1 MSAVQDYFNEIAQ
14 QVEKMLQN
22 PIEPKYVP
30 HPLRVSGKIV
40 KQISTGIYRSPGNS
54 IKELV
59 SNAFDADATNVYVL
73 TGKPNFDSFRIYDD
87 GDGMSANEFTSTMQR
102 IGASVKMPGE
112 TTKKG
117 RPVIGRIG
125 IGLLAVGNISK
136 KFDVISGK
144 EGESAGFEAK
154 VDLTQ
159 MFEIET
165 DARPLEDLT
174 AGTIKLRTY
183 RKPSEQHYT
192 SIFVNGV
199 QSVWKNQLCNNFES
213 SYSNFLRQNPEI
225 PLKPG
230 ESEYREFVRNIQI
243 SQQRISKL
251 VGYDQLLW
259 ELGLLS
265 PIRYFSDGPVIGI
278 KCDIIEEIKNSL
290 ESYNFNLFV
299 DGIEIRKPILFPLKE
314 DDLELGTGF
323 DVYPF
328 RINKQTPDATVKA
341 KGYIYH
347 QIVRILPPE
356 LRGFLPRIRNVGV
369 GLPIENRF
377 RLLTESPV
385 LTYQIFGEVYVEDG
399 LDAALNI
406 DRSSFFE
413 ADPAFVLL
421 RDSLEDALK
430 DKTLALIRKRLDDR
444 RSVRKTE
451 SVKSIHT
458 LLKDIASN
466 AGLKNPRVINE
477 YVYSTKFLE
486 VDMEKE
492 TIKIYTRHVPRNDER
507 VLLGTLLCYELSTKV
522 QNQEETFYRLLNDFI
537 VRLL

>member
-1 MSAVQDYFNEIAQ
+1 MSSLQDLNYIAQ

-59 SNAFDADATNVYVL
+59 SNAFDADASNVYVL
-73 TGKPNFDSFRIYDD
+73 TGKPSFDTFRIYDD

-112 TTKKG
+112 RTKKG

-144 EGESAGFEAK
+144 EGETAGFEAK

-159 MFEIET
+159 MFEMET

-192 SIFVNGV
+192 SIIVNDV
-199 QSVWKNQLCNNFES
+199 QSVWKNQLCSNFTG
-213 SYSNFLRQNPEI
+213 SYSNFLWPDYKKALN
-225 PLKPG
+225 LG
-230 ESEYREFVRNIQI
+230 ESEYKKFVNIIQN

-265 PIRYFSDGPVIGI
+265 PICYFDDGPVKGI
-278 KCDIIEEIKNSL
+278 KCDVIEEFRSSL
-290 ESYNFNLFV
+290 KSYHFNLIV
-299 DGIEIRKPILFPLKE
+299 DGVEVRKPILFPLEE
-314 DDLELGTGF
+314 DNLKLGSGF

-328 RINKQTPDATVKA
+328 RIEKQTPDAVVKA

-347 QIVRILPPE
+347 QSVRILPPE

-385 LTYQIFGEVYVEDG
+385 LTYQIFSEIYVEDG

-421 RDSLEDALK
+421 RDSLEEALK
-430 DKTLALIRKRLDDR
+430 DKTLASIRKRLDDR
-444 RSVRKTE
+444 RTKKKTE
-451 SVKSIHT
+451 TVESIHS
-458 LLKDIASN
+458 LLTNIASK
-466 AGLKNPRVINE
+466 AGLQKPRIVYEHKYNP
-477 YVYSTKFLE
+477 KFLE
-486 VDMEKE
+486 FDFE
-492 TIKIYTRHVPRNDER
+492 TEIIKIYSMPVPKSDQRI
-507 VLLGTLLCYELSTKV
+507 LLGTILCYELSKAAP
-522 QNQEETFYRLLNDFI
+522 NHEETFYRLLNDF
-537 VRLL
+537 VERLL

>member
-1 MSAVQDYFNEIAQ
+1 MSSVEDLNYIAQ

-30 HPLRVSGKIV
+30 HSLRVSGKVV

-59 SNAFDADATNVYVL
+59 SNAFDADALNVYVL
-73 TGKPNFDSFRIYDD
+73 TGKPSFDSFRIYDD

-112 TTKKG
+112 HTKKG

-136 KFDVISGK
+136 RFDVISGK
-144 EGESAGFEAK
+144 EGETAGFEAK

-159 MFEIET
+159 MFEVET

-183 RKPSEQHYT
+183 HKPSEQHYT
-192 SIFVNGV
+192 SIIVNNAQGA
-199 QSVWKNQLCNNFES
+199 WKNQLCANFPS
-213 SYSNFLRQNPEI
+213 SYSNFLWSNPRI
-225 PLKPG
+225 ASG
-230 ESEYREFVRNIQI
+230 AGGDEFKKFVQNIQDG
-243 SQQRISKL
+243 QQSISKL
-251 VGYDQLLW
+251 AGYDQLLW
-259 ELGLLS
+259 EVGLLS
-265 PIRYFSDGPVIGI
+265 PVRYFNDGPVIGA
-278 KCDIIEEIKNSL
+278 KCDVIEELKDGLI
-290 ESYNFNLFV
+290 SYNFNLFV
-299 DGIEIRKPILFPLKE
+299 DGIEVRKPILFPLKN
-314 DDLELGTGF
+314 DNLELGSGF
-323 DVYPF
+323 DVYPV
-328 RINKQTPDATVKA
+328 RIEKKTPDAMVKA

-347 QIVRILPPE
+347 QSVRILPAE
-356 LRGFLPRIRNVGV
+356 LRGFLPRIRNVGI

-421 RDSLEDALK
+421 RSSLEEALK
-430 DKTLALIRKRLDDR
+430 ENIMASIRRRLDDWR
-444 RSVRKTE
+444 TSRKTE
-451 SVKSIHT
+451 NVQSIHS
-458 LLKDIASN
+458 LLINIASK
-466 AGLKNPRVINE
+466 AGLQKPRIVYENTYNP
-477 YVYSTKFLE
+477 KFLE
-486 VDMEKE
+486 LDTETK
-492 TIKIYTRHVPRNDER
+492 TIKIYARRIPKSHQKI
-507 VLLGTLLCYELSTKV
+507 LLGAVLCYQLSKSAP
-522 QNQEETFYRLLNDFI
+522 NPEETFYRLLNEFI
-537 VRLL
+537 ERL